1 MIGNLFLKILAMVVC
16 FFCAF
21 YFVSLFSSNEDMP
34 LKKATKKLG
43 CIVPVVLFV
52 IWWLVGKFLQKP

>member
-1 MIGNLFLKILAMVVC
+1 MIENILLQILAMVVC

-34 LKKATKKLG
+34 LKKATRKLG
-43 CIVPVVLFV
+43 CLIPAILFV
-52 IWWLVGKFLQKP
+52 IW